1 MPIGNSS
8 GPPGLS
14 STVRLTNTPAT
25 EASVSFILTSVID
38 DLPVLLAA
46 RQEARQNFEKN
57 RRPAVDTGMQ
67 INHAIEVANILRHN
81 IVQGSREQGDEAAK
95 WGMCFMNL
103 AIPLHGL
110 VVIVLVQSV
119 Y

>member
-1 MPIGNSS
+1 MIRHS
-8 GPPGLS
+8 GVL
-14 STVRLTNTPAT
+14 VLFTNNL
-25 EASVSFILTSVID
+25 VVD

-81 IVQGSREQGDEAAK
+81 IVQGSREKDDENAK
-95 WGMCFMNL
+95 WGM
-103 AIPLHGL
+103 
-110 VVIVLVQSV
+110 S
-119 Y
+119 